1 MGSYIGEADL
11 YWTKIAFQNKLHSSS
26 GKILIECTGFLK
38 LLFEFPLIQAR
49 GVQTGCVFCLQVEG
63 PAPTRR
69 ACKWGSLYQGGEQP
83 TARLLNVMK
92 IVAVKNAT
100 LEFPIF

>member
-1 MGSYIGEADL
+1 M
-11 YWTKIAFQNKLHSSS
+11 YW
-26 GKILIECTGFLK
+26 
-38 LLFEFPLIQAR
+38 LFEASQRQIKKEFPSTEAR

-63 PAPTRR
+63 PAQTRR
-69 ACKWGSLYQGGEQP
+69 ACKWGSLCQGGEQP

-100 LEFPIF
+100 SEFPFFP